1 MSESCFQYSCFQ
13 HFTKVP
19 KQHVCQGFSYNHA
32 LFRCQWLFM
41 DEIYFLGWS
50 LNMTS
55 TCLEHKTRITQA
67 DSRMEKKSLF
77 HDVAYA
83 IILNYQL
90 VNNMISYGQV
100 DQALKNY
107 FNLEIDRHLS
117 LGPSWMVISD
127 YSVGYLLTKT
137 HHLLHIIYFFTKTHH
152 FCCILA
158 IFSLFYI
165 GS

>member
-1 MSESCFQYSCFQ
+1 MKLTVTFQNNMLGVSL
-13 HFTKVP
+13 
-19 KQHVCQGFSYNHA
+19 GFSYNHA
-32 LFRCQWLFM
+32 LLWCQWLSI
-41 DEIYFLGWS
+41 DENYFLQWS

-107 FNLEIDRHLS
+107 FNLEIDRYLS
-117 LGPSWMVISD
+117 LGPSWMAISD
-127 YSVGYLLTKT
+127 YLGGYLLAKT
-137 HHLLHIIYFFTKTHH
+137 PH
-152 FCCILA
+152 FCFIL
-158 IFSLFYI
+158 SLLRQLI
-165 GS
+165 RIWTRCS